1 MYLND
6 ESDSISCTSLINSCM
21 DDDDY
26 NSICNKLSGVEYLS
40 NVYYSLNSPLI
51 FDELF
56 EFLKFIRGEPY
67 RKSWNLA
74 LWKKRRDAIKRLN
87 NNLRTIKSP
96 DKIHN

>member
-1 MYLND
+1 MDLND
-6 ESDSISCTSLINSCM
+6 ESDSISCTSTINSCM

-40 NVYYSLNSPLI
+40 NVDYSLNSPLI
-51 FDELF
+51 IDELF

-74 LWKKRRDAIKRLN
+74 LWKKRTDASKRFKQQFKN
-87 NNLRTIKSP
+87 Y
-96 DKIHN
+96 